1 MLTSGIHFKV
11 RAGACAALVFATAL
25 TLSAQPKEPQR
36 LPAPAVPPGTAGPTL
51 PPGAAPRQTS
61 YPIDLTTALRLADA
75 NNPTVGFARARVR
88 EAVAQFDR
96 ARVAWVPTLSMG
108 PTFFYHEG
116 VDQNRRGDI
125 FTVSRGYYTLGIGP
139 TLRVDVS
146 EALYLP
152 LVARQGIRA
161 ANAQAQ
167 ATANNIQLDVA
178 LAYLDLVEV
187 HALQVINADVLDRTE
202 QILKAAEAGAKSGI
216 NKTAAD
222 VNRAATE
229 VQLRREEAIVL
240 RGRAAASSA
249 RLARL
254 LLLDP
259 TVELLP
265 YETAVVP
272 LILVPG
278 ESTLEQLVQTG
289 LRARPEVAAARAGIS
304 AANTLVRQAK
314 MAPVLPR
321 VQGEFIG
328 GGLSG
333 GRNSDFSPLQSQYNA
348 GVALVW
354 NLEGF
359 GLGNAATIRGRQA
372 GYDAAV
378 YRLQEIEALVASQV
392 VEAAQT
398 AAARFETLEP
408 AQEAVRQAL
417 EMYRKFRDVSFA
429 MLGPKGQVQF
439 DALEP
444 LTAVQAL
451 NQARVL
457 YLQQVVEFNRSQFRL
472 YFALGQPALCGADAA
487 APQPL
492 AVPVV
497 PLKPAPM
504 PIPTPRPV
512 LAQP

>member
-1 MLTSGIHFKV
+1 MTNRVHFGA
-11 RAGACAALVFATAL
+11 RAGAGVALVLTTAL
-25 TLSAQPKEPQR
+25 TLSAQPPG
-36 LPAPAVPPGTAGPTL
+36 PPPAVRP
-51 PPGAAPRQTS
+51 TS
-61 YPIDLTTALRLADA
+61 YPIDLTAALRLADA
-75 NNPTVGFARARVR
+75 NNPTVGVARARVR
-88 EAVAQFDR
+88 EAVAQYDR

-116 VDQNRRGDI
+116 IDQNRRGDT
-125 FTVSRGYYTLGIGP
+125 FTVSRGNYTLGIGP

-152 LVARQGIRA
+152 LVARQNVRGTNALARA
-161 ANAQAQ
+161 TVN
-167 ATANNIQLDVA
+167 TVQLDVA

-229 VQLRREEAIVL
+229 VNLRREEAHVL
-240 RGRAAASSA
+240 RGRAAAASA

-254 LLLDP
+254 LVLDP

-278 ESTLEQLVQTG
+278 ESTLDQLVQTA
-289 LRARPEVAAARAGIS
+289 LQARPEVAAARAGV
-304 AANTLVRQAK
+304 AATDALVKQAK
-314 MAPVLPR
+314 MAPLLPR

-333 GRNSDFSPLQSQYNA
+333 GRTDEFGPLQSQYNA

-372 GYDAAV
+372 GSDAAR
-378 YRLQEIEALVASQV
+378 YRLQETEALVSAQV

-398 AAARFETLEP
+398 SAARYSALDP

-417 EMYRKFRDVSFA
+417 EMYRKFREVSFA
-429 MLGPKGQVQF
+429 YLGPKGQLQF
-439 DALEP
+439 DALET

-472 YFALGQPALCGADAA
+472 YAALGQPALDGACAA
-487 APQPL
+487 APQPV
-492 AVPVV
+492 AVPVTPV
-497 PLKPAPM
+497 KALPGSPPN
-504 PIPTPRPV
+504 PRPV
-512 LAQP
+512 PGP

>member
-1 MLTSGIHFKV
+1 MTNRRAHFGV
-11 RAGACAALVFATAL
+11 RAGACAALLLATAL
-25 TLSAQPKEPQR
+25 ALNAQPSAPP
-36 LPAPAVPPGTAGPTL
+36 PA
-51 PPGAAPRQTS
+51 AAPQTS

-75 NNPTVGFARARVR
+75 NNPTVAVARARVR
-88 EAVAQFDR
+88 EATAQLDR
-96 ARVAWVPTLSMG
+96 ARVAWVPTLTMG

-125 FTVSRGYYTLGIGP
+125 FTVSRGNYTLGIGP
-139 TLRVDVS
+139 TLRVNVS

-152 LVARQGIRA
+152 LVARQNVRGTSA
-161 ANAQAQ
+161 LAQ

-178 LAYLDLVEV
+178 LAYLDLLEV
-187 HALQVINADVLDRTE
+187 HALQVINADILDRTE

-229 VQLRREEAIVL
+229 VNLRREESIVL
-240 RGRAAASSA
+240 RGRAAAASA

-254 LLLDP
+254 LQLDP

-265 YETAVVP
+265 YEVAVVP

-278 ESTLEQLVQTG
+278 ESTLAQLVQAG
-289 LRARPEVAAARAGIS
+289 LGARPEVAAARAAVA
-304 AANTLVRQAK
+304 AANALVKQAK
-314 MAPVLPR
+314 MDPLLPR
-321 VQGEFIG
+321 AQAEFIG

-333 GRNSDFSPLQSQYNA
+333 GRGNDFSPLQSQYNA
-348 GVALVW
+348 GAALVW

-372 GYDAAV
+372 GYDQAL
-378 YRLQEIEALVASQV
+378 YRLQETEALVASQV

-398 AAARFETLEP
+398 SGARYAALDP

-429 MLGPKGQVQF
+429 MLGPKGQIQF
-439 DALEP
+439 DALET

-451 NQARVL
+451 NQSRVL
-457 YLQQVVEFNRSQFRL
+457 YLQQVIEFNRSQFRL
-472 YFALGQPALCGADAA
+472 YTALGQPALCGVDAA
-487 APQPL
+487 EPQSL
-492 AVPVV
+492 SVPVV
-497 PLKPAPM
+497 PPKSM
-504 PIPTPRPV
+504 PTPVPVPRPV
-512 LAQP
+512 P

>member
-1 MLTSGIHFKV
+1 MAIRRVHFGT
-11 RAGACAALVFATAL
+11 RAGACAALTLAAAL
-25 TLSAQPKEPQR
+25 TLRAQPPD
-36 LPAPAVPPGTAGPTL
+36 PPFAA
-51 PPGAAPRQTS
+51 PGAPLPGARQTA

-75 NNPTVGFARARVR
+75 NNPTVGVARARVR

-96 ARVAWVPTLSMG
+96 SRVAWVPTLSMG
-108 PTFFYHEG
+108 PTFFYHQG
-116 VDQNRRGDI
+116 IDQNRRGDV
-125 FTVSRGYYTLGIGP
+125 FTVSRGNYTLGIGP
-139 TLRVDVS
+139 TLRVDLS
-146 EALYLP
+146 DALYLP
-152 LVARQGIRA
+152 LVARQGVRG
-161 ANAQAQ
+161 ANALAR
-167 ATANNIQLDVA
+167 ATANGIQLDVA
-178 LAYLDLVEV
+178 LAYLDLAEV
-187 HALQVINADVLDRTE
+187 HALLVINADVLDRTE

-229 VQLRREEAIVL
+229 VQVRREETTVL
-240 RGRAAASSA
+240 RGRAAAASA

-254 LLLDP
+254 LVLDP

-265 YETAVVP
+265 YETAIVP
-272 LILVPG
+272 LVLVPG

-289 LRARPEVAAARAGIS
+289 LRARPEVAAARAGVA
-304 AANTLVRQAK
+304 AANALVRQAK
-314 MAPVLPR
+314 MAPLLPR
-321 VQGEFIG
+321 AQGEFIG

-333 GRNSDFSPLQSQYNA
+333 GRGSDFSPLQSQYNA
-348 GVALVW
+348 GAALVW

-359 GLGNAATIRGRQA
+359 GLGNAAAVRGRQA

-378 YRLQEIEALVASQV
+378 YRLQETEALVASQV

-398 AAARFETLEP
+398 SAARYVALEP
-408 AQEAVRQAL
+408 AQGAVRQAL

-429 MLGPKGQVQF
+429 MLGPKGQLQF

-472 YFALGQPALCGADAA
+472 YAALGQPALCGVDAA

-497 PLKPAPM
+497 PAKPAALSVPA
-504 PIPTPRPV
+504 PRPV
-512 LAQP
+512 P